1 MGLPIAILNVDRHHR
16 TTMRWA
22 SGVRRPSPWPID
34 IPKVIH
40 LSCATSRVADG
51 PSTVLQYWKALN
63 PSFEVRLHNDSAAR
77 EFIVAAF
84 GVQMLRMYDMIP
96 SSVSALRSDFWRV
109 LYLLRHGGVYADSDI
124 EPMVPVDEMMPYG
137 NPTFVTSSSLNNGLL
152 NPHIIVAR
160 AGDDLLNRTIV
171 YMVREMQR
179 GKKFALS
186 QASRSSSNRTL
197 GAPLGVMSAP
207 GTAGSAWAG
216 SAPGPWSGRWW
227 KWSVPANMH
236 AAMRERNFTHLAPRA
251 FVKGGALGE
260 GVHLLRE
267 VRVSTERCER
277 CVLDDVDH
285 AQYAAVKKNG
295 SLAALDPSRLSRNV
309 SRKATIDPADNRI
322 LMFNK
327 YMHSTADGQWRA
339 STSAPIRAHVC
350 PVTCMIVGDG
360 P

>member
-63 PSFEVRLHNDSAAR
+63 PSFEVRLHVSRRLLARTARRGAPSFVASTDSLSPCVNAHAVQNDSAAR

-137 NPTFVTSSSLNNGLL
+137 NPTFVTSSSLNSEF
-152 NPHIIVAR
+152 
-160 AGDDLLNRTIV
+160 RTP
-171 YMVREMQR
+171 
-179 GKKFALS
+179 
-186 QASRSSSNRTL
+186 SSC
-197 GAPLGVMSAP
+197 
-207 GTAGSAWAG
+207 
-216 SAPGPWSGRWW
+216 
-227 KWSVPANMH
+227 
-236 AAMRERNFTHLAPRA
+236 
-251 FVKGGALGE
+251 
-260 GVHLLRE
+260 HLL
-267 VRVSTERCER
+267 
-277 CVLDDVDH
+277 
-285 AQYAAVKKNG
+285 
-295 SLAALDPSRLSRNV
+295 
-309 SRKATIDPADNRI
+309 AT
-322 LMFNK
+322 F
-327 YMHSTADGQWRA
+327 
-339 STSAPIRAHVC
+339 
-350 PVTCMIVGDG
+350 
-360 P
+360 